1 MSMIDIAVLPV
12 QEEKEQE
19 VQPVN
24 RVAET
29 QAPQSTYRTEQ
40 FTKNGKDYTL
50 LAITPP
56 DQPNTRWPFKFGVG
70 KARMVLANI
79 DQIKQF
85 VADNQ

>member
-1 MSMIDIAVLPV
+1 MLSNVPTLPI
-12 QEEKEQE
+12 EGNKQE

-29 QAPQSTYRTEQ
+29 QAPQTAYRTEQ
-40 FTKNGKDYTL
+40 FSKNGRDYTL
-50 LAITPP
+50 LALTPP

-70 KARMVLANI
+70 KAKMVLSNI